1 VRLWLNIDEKFW
13 EFMKKAAAF
22 LLTII
27 FLTSVKVSAQN
38 TYDFLR
44 LDMSARAGALA
55 GSFVSNSDDP
65 NVIFYNPAGLDLLE
79 GQPVSFSFVKH
90 LLDINL
96 ASLSYSQ
103 EIEGIGRFGAA
114 VKYINYG
121 TFTGA
126 DEFGSKTQDF
136 GAGEVAFILGYSNSL
151 DQNFYYGLNAKFI
164 YSGIETKSSTGIAAD
179 IGLHY
184 AVPSA
189 MLDIGFAALNMG
201 SQLTTYYNT
210 KEALPLDIVVGI
222 SKRLENLPVRVSL
235 DFHKLNEERDDFTQ
249 RFKAFTV
256 GAEFNLSKVLSLRF
270 GYDNEKR
277 TELKVGTTAG
287 IAGFNAGFGA
297 VISDYIFD
305 YGFSSLGTIGAL
317 HRVSIA
323 TTF

>member
-1 VRLWLNIDEKFW
+1 
-13 EFMKKAAAF
+13 MKKASAY
-22 LLTII
+22 LLILII
-27 FLTSVKVSAQN
+27 FVSVKATAQN

-65 NVIFYNPAGLDLLE
+65 NVIFYNPAGLGMLD
-79 GQPVSFSFVKH
+79 GMPVSFSFVKH

-96 ASLSYSQ
+96 ASLAYSQ
-103 EIEGIGRFGAA
+103 EFEGIGRFGAA

-126 DEFGSKTQDF
+126 DDVGNKKSEFS
-136 GAGEVAFILGYSNSL
+136 AGEVAFIVGYANAL
-151 DQNFYYGLNAKFI
+151 DENFYYGANVKFI
-164 YSGIETKSSTGIAAD
+164 YSGIENRSSTGLAAD

-184 AVPSA
+184 SFPSA
-189 MLDIGFAALNMG
+189 MADIGFAALNMG
-201 SQLTTYYNT
+201 SQLTTYYDT
-210 KEALPLDIVVGI
+210 KESLPLDVVIGV
-222 SKRLENLPVRVSL
+222 SKKLENLPVRLSL
-235 DFHKLNEERDDFTQ
+235 DFHKLNEQRDNFAQ
-249 RFKAFTV
+249 KFKAFTM
-256 GAEFNLSKVLSLRF
+256 GAEFNLSKVLNLRF

-277 TELKVGTTAG
+277 SELKVGTTAG

-317 HRVSIA
+317 HRISIA

>member
-1 VRLWLNIDEKFW
+1 
-13 EFMKKAAAF
+13 MKKAAAF
-22 LLTII
+22 LLAI
-27 FLTSVKVSAQN
+27 FLLTPVCMPAQN

-55 GSFVSNSDDP
+55 GSFVSNNDDP
-65 NVIFYNPAGLDLLE
+65 DVIFYNPAGIEMLE

-96 ASLSYSQ
+96 ASLSYSF
-103 EIEGIGRFGAA
+103 ELSGLGRFGAA

-126 DEFGSKTQDF
+126 DEFGTKTKDF
-136 GAGEVAFILGYSNSL
+136 GAGEVAFILGYANSL
-151 DQNFYYGLNAKFI
+151 DENFYYGINAKFI
-164 YSGIETKSSTGIAAD
+164 YSGIETRSSTGLAAD

-184 AVPSA
+184 SVPSA
-189 MLDIGFAALNMG
+189 KLDVGFAALNMG
-201 SQLTTYYNT
+201 SQLTTYYST
-210 KEALPLDIVVGI
+210 KESLPLDIVIGI
-222 SKRLENLPVRVSL
+222 SKRLENLPVRLSL
-235 DFHKLNEERDDFTQ
+235 DFHKLNEKRDDFGQ
-249 RFKAFTV
+249 KFKAFTL
-256 GAEFNLSKVLSLRF
+256 GAEFHLSKVLSLRF

-277 TELKVGTTAG
+277 SELKVGTTAG

-297 VISDYIFD
+297 QISDYRFD

-317 HRVSIA
+317 HRVSIS

>member
-1 VRLWLNIDEKFW
+1 
-13 EFMKKAAAF
+13 MKKSAP
-22 LLTII
+22 LLILITI
-27 FLTSVKVSAQN
+27 LSVVSVNGQN
-38 TYDFLR
+38 TYEFLR

-55 GSFVSNSDDP
+55 GSFVSNNDDP
-65 NVIFYNPAGLDLLE
+65 NVIFYNPAGLGLLQ

-103 EIEGIGRFGAA
+103 EFEGIGRFGAA

-121 TFTGA
+121 TFVGA
-126 DEFGSKTQDF
+126 DGTGRKTGDF
-136 GAGEVAFILGYSNSL
+136 GAGEIAFMLGYANSL
-151 DQNFYYGLNAKFI
+151 DENFYYGVNAEFI
-164 YSGIETKSSTGIAAD
+164 YSSIETRSSTGLAAD

-184 AVPSA
+184 AIPSQ
-189 MLDIGFAALNMG
+189 MIDIGFAALNVG
-201 SQLTTYYNT
+201 SQLSYYYYT
-210 KEALPLDIVVGI
+210 KEALPLDIVIGI
-222 SKRLENLPVRVSL
+222 SKKLENLPLRLSL
-235 DFHKLNEERDDFTQ
+235 DFHKLNEQRDEFTQ
-249 RFKAFTV
+249 KFKAFTV

-277 TELKVGTTAG
+277 DELKVGTSAG

-297 VISDYIFD
+297 VISDYTFD

-317 HRVSIA
+317 HRISVA

>member
-1 VRLWLNIDEKFW
+1 
-13 EFMKKAAAF
+13 MKKTPAL

-27 FLTSVKVSAQN
+27 ILTSFHVFAQN

-55 GSFVSNSDDP
+55 GSFVSNNDDP
-65 NVIFYNPAGLDLLE
+65 NVIFYNPAGIDLLE

-103 EIEGIGRFGAA
+103 EFEGIGRFGAA
-114 VKYINYG
+114 IKYINYG

-126 DEFGSKTQDF
+126 DEFGTKTQDF
-136 GAGEVAFILGYSNSL
+136 GAGEVAFIVGYANSL
-151 DQNFYYGLNAKFI
+151 DQNFYYGVNAKFI
-164 YSGIETKSSTGIAAD
+164 YSSIETRSSTGLAAD

-184 AVPSA
+184 SIPAQQV
-189 MLDIGFAALNMG
+189 DIGFAALNLG

-210 KEALPLDIVVGI
+210 KESLPLDIVLGI
-222 SKRLENLPVRVSL
+222 SKRLENLPVRLSL
-235 DFHKLNEERDDFTQ
+235 DFHKLNEQRDDFAQ
-249 RFKAFTV
+249 KFKAFTV
-256 GAEFNLSKVLSLRF
+256 GAEFQLSQVLSLRF

-277 TELKVGTTAG
+277 SELKVGTTAG
-287 IAGFNAGFGA
+287 IAGFNAGFGV
-297 VISDYIFD
+297 VISDYRFD
-305 YGFSSLGTIGAL
+305 YGFSSLGTIGSL
-317 HRVSIA
+317 HRISIA